1 MNHQITKVFSV
12 MVAILAG
19 IISMWLVASGIVWP
33 VGKEDILCRLELQRG
48 TPDIAASFTTSERL
62 EHFFVVARPEKRG
75 ERLSLTI
82 TGGNDFLC
90 KFTAIMKPMR
100 FSFSPGEIPPGT
112 YEAVLKQEDGRLGGR
127 IIISKKEI
135 GLTGW
140 QIWSRAYVGILFISG
155 AWAGLAHKSK
165 DKRRRI
171 LSSFIFNSL
180 LLGFVLILVY
190 LIFHEGGHA
199 LAASIFGQCDW
210 ARSDFFGIHGTPRA
224 GLKAGIQVEPWQRA
238 IVSFAGP
245 MLPTLAGWVL
255 FLFWRSRSGRKF
267 RNRNQ
272 IVNIYLTAIVGMCV
286 FPFIAVLGYLSGLV
300 SDGDWLGFIENVP
313 WPLWLV
319 KTMLWISLFVSGF
332 ILWHVGHEMWNIWK
346 AQTSK
351 IKVRLR
357 HLDNKAM

>member
-1 MNHQITKVFSV
+1 MKHLTAKVFSV
-12 MVAILAG
+12 MIALLVG
-19 IISMWLVASGIVWP
+19 IFSIWLLMSGIVWP
-33 VGKEDILCRLELQRG
+33 VGKNDILCRLDLQRG
-48 TPDIAASFTTSERL
+48 DPNTFVFFKTPEKLERFCVAAK
-62 EHFFVVARPEKRG
+62 PEKRG

-82 TGGNDFLC
+82 TGENNFLC
-90 KFTAIMKPMR
+90 SFSAITKPMR

-112 YEAVLKQEDGRLGGR
+112 YKVVIKQEEGSHGGR
-127 IIISKKEI
+127 VIIAKREI

-140 QIWSRAYVGILFISG
+140 QIWSRAYVGILVISG
-155 AWAGLAHKSK
+155 VWAGLARKSK

-171 LSSFIFNSL
+171 LSSFIFNGL
-180 LLGFVLILVY
+180 LLGFILILVY
-190 LIFHEGGHA
+190 LIFHEGGHT

-224 GLKAGIQVEPWQRA
+224 GLKAGVQVEPWQRA

-255 FLFWRSRSGRKF
+255 FLFWRSRAGSKF
-267 RNRNQ
+267 RNRNP

-332 ILWHVGHEMWNIWK
+332 ILWYVGHEMWKIWK
-346 AQTSK
+346 IQTTK
-351 IKVRLR
+351 IKLML
-357 HLDNKAM
+357 HQSDSKAM